1 MLQGGESL
9 ALLPGSK
16 MSAKPVDVSDQ
27 SFQEEVL
34 KSKTPVLVD
43 FWAPW
48 CGPCRMVAPVL
59 DELAGTYEGKVKV
72 AKVNVDENPDT
83 ASRYGVMSIPT
94 LILFNN
100 GAPQETLVGM
110 QNKEALASL
119 LDQNV

>member
-1 MLQGGESL
+1 M
-9 ALLPGSK
+9 K

-43 FWAPW
+43 FWASW

-59 DELAGTYEGKVKV
+59 DELAGTYEGKAKIV
-72 AKVNVDENPDT
+72 KVNVDDNPDT

-100 GAPQETLVGM
+100 GEPQETLVGF
-110 QNKEALASL
+110 QNKDALTGL
-119 LDQNV
+119 LDKNI

>member
-1 MLQGGESL
+1 
-9 ALLPGSK
+9 

-100 GAPQETLVGM
+100 GAPQETMVGL

-119 LDQNV
+119 LDKNL

>member
-1 MLQGGESL
+1 
-9 ALLPGSK
+9 
-16 MSAKPVDVSDQ
+16 MSAKPVNVSDQ

-59 DELAGTYEGKVKV
+59 DELAGSYEGKVKV

-100 GAPQETLVGM
+100 GAPQETMVGL

-119 LDQNV
+119 LDKNL

>member
-1 MLQGGESL
+1 
-9 ALLPGSK
+9 
-16 MSAKPVDVSDQ
+16 MSAKPVNVSDQ

-34 KSKTPVLVD
+34 KSKTLVLVD

-59 DELAGTYEGKVKV
+59 DELAGSYEGKVKV

-100 GAPQETLVGM
+100 GAPQETMVGL

-119 LDQNV
+119 LDKNL

>member
-1 MLQGGESL
+1 
-9 ALLPGSK
+9 
-16 MSAKPVDVSDQ
+16 MSAKPVNVSDQ

-59 DELAGTYEGKVKV
+59 DELAGSYEGKVKV

-100 GAPQETLVGM
+100 GAPQETMVGL
-110 QNKEALASL
+110 QNKEALVSL
-119 LDQNV
+119 LDKNL

>member
-1 MLQGGESL
+1 
-9 ALLPGSK
+9 

-48 CGPCRMVAPVL
+48 CGPCRVVAPVL
-59 DELAGTYEGKVKV
+59 DELAAAYEGKVKV

-100 GAPQETLVGM
+100 GAPQETMVGL

-119 LDQNV
+119 LDKNL